1 MPSISQLVV
10 FLFPSIVFSIE
21 SNTIVPFP
29 QSWPTFSQIAT
40 SVTERPLPP
49 TMREFKPTKLQLS
62 ILRLHLSI
70 LFFGD
75 GRSRF
80 ISSTFNF
87 ASSSA
92 HHPLMN
98 SELL

>member
-1 MPSISQLVV
+1 MPRANFIFGIHILPEKNGHDSEKDNIQLD
-10 FLFPSIVFSIE
+10 
-21 SNTIVPFP
+21 
-29 QSWPTFSQIAT
+29 T
-40 SVTERPLPP
+40 SLDYACR
-49 TMREFKPTKLQLS
+49 F
-62 ILRLHLSI
+62 ILRLHLFLIPPSF
-70 LFFGD
+70 LFGISPHHC

-80 ISSTFNF
+80 PSSTFNF